1 MMKNIAFILMVLVS
15 VGLVACGDSTR
26 PSFSTTA
33 TPAWYVSATAAAG
46 GNGSSRA
53 PFNSLDAVERASSP
67 GDTIIVLPSPSTVAP
82 LDGGIALKPGQKLIG
97 AGPAV
102 VSAKAGDDA
111 PRITN
116 TSAANHNG
124 DAVTLADAVEVTNL
138 MVVQTYRGGIYGKD
152 VRGVVIRGNDVSGH
166 NTSCAQGIIIPPDTL
181 PTNTPGVTFPN
192 PLPLPNGWAGIYILA
207 DMGDSE
213 VSILNNVVHDSA
225 CGDGIDIGLSG
236 TAVYT
241 ALIDGNTTYKL
252 TQSGN
257 FTAGILSVLGIGMQ
271 TLNTSRLTA
280 TVSNNIQHDLGT
292 ANGQNVDP
300 ECVYPNVVDASTI
313 VANISNN
320 NCYNSIGGW
329 SANGLEIPMMNDGGT
344 AIINVSDSSFTN
356 VTSDIIE
363 PIALGNNQYLEVNL
377 NNVTAAHGN
386 GQGASPLIDIAGQF
400 SYGNEGDCVSMF
412 STGNGNTLKLTMNNS
427 TLSDCYFN
435 GLSIATN
442 NSPIGASTKLIS
454 FEINNSKITAN
465 HGNGIRFFNGSGL
478 SRLIGKVQNSDISG
492 NATVPNALAPRY
504 NINISNQAGAT
515 PEVILDFGGGLL
527 GSAGGNCIVGAGV
540 QNNGYIVSMRNNWWG
555 STNGPAAGSVTGS
568 GTTTTSPVL
577 TAPPAACP

>member
-1 MMKNIAFILMVLVS
+1 MRHTAFILTVLMG
-15 VGLVACGDSTR
+15 VGLVACSDSTR
-26 PSFSTTA
+26 PNSSVPTSTV
-33 TPAWYVSATAAAG
+33 WYVSAAATAG
-46 GNGSSRA
+46 GNGSSQA
-53 PFNSLDAVERASSP
+53 PFNSLDAVERASAP
-67 GDTIIVLPSPSTVAP
+67 GDTIIVLPSLGTAAP
-82 LDGGIALKPGQKLIG
+82 LDGGIALKSGQKLIG
-97 AGPAV
+97 AGPSV
-102 VSAKAGDDA
+102 LTAKAGDAA

-116 TSAANHNG
+116 SSATRHNG
-124 DAVTLADAVEVTNL
+124 DAVTLADAVEVANL
-138 MVVQTYRGGIYGKD
+138 MLVQTYRGGIYGK
-152 VRGVVIRGNDVSGH
+152 DVSGH

-181 PTNTPGVTFPN
+181 PTNVPGLTFPN
-192 PLPLPNGWAGIYILA
+192 PLSLPNGWAGIYILA
-207 DMGDSE
+207 GTGE
-213 VSILNNVVHDSA
+213 GAVSILNNIVHDSP

-241 ALIDGNTTYKL
+241 ALIDGNTTYLL

-257 FTAGILSVLGIGMQ
+257 PTAGILSVLGIGMQ

-280 TVSNNIQHDLGT
+280 TVSNNVQHDLGT

-313 VANISNN
+313 IANITHN

-377 NNVTAAHGN
+377 NNVIAAHAN

-412 STGNGNTLKLTMNNS
+412 STGTGNTLKLTMNNS

-442 NSPIGASTKLIS
+442 NSSNGTATKLVS

-478 SRLIGKVQNSDISG
+478 SRLTGKVQNSDISG
-492 NATVPNALAPRY
+492 NATVANALAPRY
-504 NINISNQAGAT
+504 NINIINQGGVT
-515 PEVILDFGGGLL
+515 PDVMLDFGGGSL
-527 GSAGGNCIVGAGV
+527 GSTGGNCIVGAGV
-540 QNNGYIVSMRNNWWG
+540 LNNGYTVSMQNNWWG
-555 STNGPAAGSVTGS
+555 NAAGPAAGSVTGS
-568 GTTTTSPVL
+568 GTTTTSPSLAV
-577 TAPPAACP
+577 APSVCSQ